1 MFSSDRLLYVLS
13 AKQEMSWTA
22 FKSAFSSLYT
32 SIASVSD
39 LEKQDINNKRQKVVR
54 SLQSLGHCEFDFTD
68 NRVYVAPPVLV
79 RLPCA
84 GFPQAILAGARSPQ
98 TLEQITG
105 ICNSLGNH
113 IKVEIEPDKALS
125 LIPRRITVQVEDVE
139 ELRKIA
145 DSLKIHFKEN
155 PAAWEI
161 LNFSGSLQDYLATR
175 KWSNDP
181 ELNWEKHQ
189 TFNTNSLLFQTS
201 QYPDSIIRLRQYIHP
216 TRNTQTHYFRRMG
229 QNVKIEHTEIDRDWG
244 RYAVLSALHLN
255 ILVYDKRK
263 FVMVVPSGAKL
274 PCLLERALTLCSGY
288 VPEYRDKID
297 SLAKSLP
304 KAKGFKL
311 FHAIPPQIAEMTAA
325 KLSQTLIIQSLDI
338 EKQR

>member
-1 MFSSDRLLYVLS
+1 VFSSDRLLYVLS

-39 LEKQDINNKRQKVVR
+39 LEKQNIKNKRLEVVR
-54 SLQSLGHCEFDFTD
+54 SLESLGHCDFDFTE

-84 GFPQAILAGARSPQ
+84 GFPQAVLAGARSPQ
-98 TLEQITG
+98 TFEQITG

-113 IKVEIEPDKALS
+113 IKVEIQPDDALS
-125 LIPRRITVQVEDVE
+125 LIPRQINVQVEDVE

-145 DSLKIHFKEN
+145 NSLKIHFKEN
-155 PAAWEI
+155 PTAWEI

-181 ELNWEKHQ
+181 ELNWEKNQ

-216 TRNTQTHYFRRMG
+216 TRNTNIHYFRRMG
-229 QNVKIEHTEIDRDWG
+229 QNAEIENTEIARDWG

-263 FVMVVPSGAKL
+263 FTIAVPVGAKL
-274 PCLLERALTLCSGY
+274 PCLLERALTLCSGC
-288 VPEYRDKID
+288 VPKYID
-297 SLAKSLP
+297 TIDPLVKLLP
-304 KAKGFKL
+304 KVRGFNL

-338 EKQR
+338 EQQR